1 MNGVIKMNKKELI
14 EQIAI
19 KTNLPIKN
27 IELVLNEFF
36 GITADVVKK
45 QGKLVINSFG
55 TFQGV
60 FKPASSS
67 FNPLTK
73 TQITVNAKTTVRF
86 KPSKVLKDFIA

>member
-1 MNGVIKMNKKELI
+1 MNKKELI
-14 EQIAI
+14 EQIANE
-19 KTNLPIKN
+19 TNLPVKN
-27 IELVLNEFF
+27 VELVLNQFF
-36 GITADVVKK
+36 GITADIVKK

-73 TQITVNAKTTVRF
+73 SQITVEAKTTIRF
-86 KPSKVLKDFIA
+86 KPSKVLKDYIA

>member
-1 MNGVIKMNKKELI
+1 MNKKELI
-14 EQIAI
+14 EQIANE
-19 KTNLPIKN
+19 TNLPHKN
-27 IELVLNEFF
+27 VELVLNQFF
-36 GITADVVKK
+36 GITAEVVKK

-60 FKPASSS
+60 FKPASSA

-73 TQITVNAKTTVRF
+73 TQITVNAKTTMKF